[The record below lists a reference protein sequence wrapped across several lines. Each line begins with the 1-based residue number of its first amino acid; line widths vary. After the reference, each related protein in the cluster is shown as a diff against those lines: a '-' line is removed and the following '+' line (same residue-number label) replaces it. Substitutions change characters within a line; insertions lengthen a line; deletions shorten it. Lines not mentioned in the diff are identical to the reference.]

1 MKTSDFTATLLVDP
15 TPEEAFKSINSVSKW
30 WSEDFEGSTA
40 GLNDIFTVRF
50 GEVFIT
56 SKVVE
61 LVPGRKI
68 VWQVLDCNKPWLKNT
83 KEWNDTKMSWE
94 ISVKE
99 NKTQIRFTHI
109 GLVSE
114 VECFEVC
121 SKAWSQYL
129 QHSLLGL
136 ITTGEGQPTPKE
148 NKTRAT
154 KKSEVITAG

>member
-1 MKTSDFTATLLVDP
+1 MKTSDFTATLLVDQ
-15 TPEEAFKSINSVSKW
+15 TPEEAFKSINNVSKW
-30 WSEDFEGSTA
+30 WSEDMEGSTA
-40 GLNDIFTVRF
+40 KLNDIFTVRF

-61 LVPGRKI
+61 LTPGKKI

-83 KEWNDTKMSWE
+83 KEWNDTQMSWE
-94 ISVKE
+94 IASTDS
-99 NKTQIRFTHI
+99 KTQIRFTHL

-114 VECFEVC
+114 IECFKVC

-136 ITTGEGQPTPKE
+136 ITTGKGQPTAKE
-148 NKTRAT
+148 NKTKAA
-154 KKSEVITAG
+154 KKSDTVAAN